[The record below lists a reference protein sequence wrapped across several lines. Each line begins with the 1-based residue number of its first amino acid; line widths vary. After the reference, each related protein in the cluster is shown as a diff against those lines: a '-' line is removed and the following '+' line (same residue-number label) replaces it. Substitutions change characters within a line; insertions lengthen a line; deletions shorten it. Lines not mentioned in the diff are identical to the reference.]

1 LGSFAIFKIKVIIA
15 SKTYTKTQFLYKTK
29 SLFMFQGIKNGANT
43 LSQMNQA
50 KQTQDKLQKM
60 LQGIQVSGVSKNGK
74 VTVTVTG
81 EQKIIDVKID
91 PSLIK
96 FVYENFMNG
105 DDMNAISKG
114 QKIISDNIMEASND
128 AIGKV
133 QVEMVKK
140 MQENGGIGELM
151 NMFKGMQG

>member
-1 LGSFAIFKIKVIIA
+1 
-15 SKTYTKTQFLYKTK
+15 
-29 SLFMFQGIKNGANT
+29 MFQGIKNTGAA

-81 EQKIIDVKID
+81 EQKIVDVKID
-91 PSLIK
+91 PSLVK
-96 FVYENFMNG
+96 FVYDNFMNS
-105 DDMNAISKG
+105 DDLNTIAKG
-114 QKIISDNIMEASND
+114 QKIFSDNIMEASND